1 MSVARRPRRR
11 PGDGAAGIGSR
22 AAAAAMHVD
31 VSDRQK
37 LLRVSARGIERLVRQ
52 ALAAEGV
59 EAAEIGVVLVDDRR
73 IAAIHRRWLGVPG
86 PTDVITFDLSAGTG
100 LPRAALA
107 GDIVVSAET
116 ARRVARQVGWTPR
129 QELLY
134 YVVHGLLHLTGHDD
148 RTPTARRGM
157 RARERA
163 VLRACGLPVPPRA
176 GPPPG
181 SRSTSLRP

>member
-1 MSVARRPRRR
+1 MGGARRPRRR
-11 PGDGAAGIGSR
+11 TGGGAGIGSR
-22 AAAAAMHVD
+22 AATAAIHVD

-37 LLRVSARGIERLVRQ
+37 LLRVSIHGIERFVRR

-59 EAAEIGVVLVDDRR
+59 AQAEIGVVLVDDRR

-86 PTDVITFDLSAGTG
+86 PTDVITFDLAAGPA
-100 LPRAALA
+100 LPAAILA

-148 RTPTARRGM
+148 LTPAARRGM

-163 VLRACGLPVPPRA
+163 VLRACGLPAPPRLARPA
-176 GPPPG
+176 GKRP
-181 SRSTSLRP
+181 TSLRP

>member
-1 MSVARRPRRR
+1 MGAARRPRRR
-11 PGDGAAGIGSR
+11 PGDGDAGPGSR
-22 AAAAAMHVD
+22 AEPGGIRVE
-31 VSDRQK
+31 VSVRQQ
-37 LLRVSARGIERLVRQ
+37 LLRVSARGIERLVRR
-52 ALAAEGV
+52 ALATEGV
-59 EAAEIGVVLVDDRR
+59 EEAEIGIVLVDDRR

-86 PTDVITFDLSAGTG
+86 PTDVITFDLAAGPA
-100 LPRAALA
+100 LPAAILS

-148 RTPTARRGM
+148 LTPAARRGM

-163 VLRACGLPVPPRA
+163 VLRACGLPVPPRLKPMA
-176 GPPPG
+176 GNRP
-181 SRSTSLRP
+181 TSLRP